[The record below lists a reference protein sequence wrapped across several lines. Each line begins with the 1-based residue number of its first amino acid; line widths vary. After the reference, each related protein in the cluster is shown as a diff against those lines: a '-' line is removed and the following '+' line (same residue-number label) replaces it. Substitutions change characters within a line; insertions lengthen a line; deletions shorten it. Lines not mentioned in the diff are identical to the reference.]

1 MALVSSSVLIPPTR
15 VIQVSQISIVLKV
28 EYRTLT
34 ELEIA
39 EKKLQL
45 TQTRLPDSDVA
56 VDIYQGPPA
65 WLDDDF
71 SVNGSEISWDG
82 LGLGDLL
89 SFGDRLRITYSAE
102 GSA

>member
-15 VIQVSQISIVLKV
+15 VIQVSNVSVVLKI

-34 ELEIA
+34 PQEITS
-39 EKKLQL
+39 KKLQL
-45 TQTRLPDSDVA
+45 TQTRLPNSDVA
-56 VDIYQGPPA
+56 VDIYEGTSA
-65 WLDDDF
+65 WINDDF
-71 SVNGSEISWDG
+71 SVTDSEISWDG

-89 SFGDRLRITYSAE
+89 SLGDRLRITYSAE

>member
-1 MALVSSSVLIPPTR
+1 VALVSSSVLIPPTR
-15 VIQVSQISIVLKV
+15 VIQVSNVSIVLKV

-34 ELEIA
+34 APEIA
-39 EKKLQL
+39 NKKLQL
-45 TQTRLPDSDVA
+45 LQTRLPNSDVA

-65 WLDDDF
+65 WLNDDF
-71 SVNGSEISWDG
+71 AVNDSEVSWDG

-89 SFGDRLRITYSAE
+89 SLGDRLRITYSAE